1 MIVLLIDYWSILGS
15 SQQLFFILALV
26 VTLLLLIYLLYI
38 LFPVEETAVETP
50 SDRGNLRIL
59 SALAAFG
66 WAGFVVQVMGGNV
79 YGSLI
84 VGLLALATVLRPV
97 LGRRSGQQ
105 SGNFLTQ
112 TGNVSS
118 RIPPHQNGHG
128 KIFLTER
135 GVRREL
141 DAVTAGHELE
151 EGAPVRVVGVIGRGK
166 PTVVV
171 EKFTSSAP
179 SQK

>member
-1 MIVLLIDYWSILGS
+1 MILLLIDYWSALGS
-15 SQQLFFILALV
+15 SKQLFLIPALV
-26 VTLLLLIYLLYI
+26 GTLLLLIYLLYI
-38 LFPVEETAVETP
+38 LFPMEEEAVEVP
-50 SDRGNLRIL
+50 SDRRNLRIL

-66 WAGFVVQVMGGNV
+66 WAGFMAQVLGENIYV
-79 YGSLI
+79 SFI
-84 VGLLALATVLRPV
+84 TGLLASAAVLRPV
-97 LGRRSGQQ
+97 LGKERGQQ
-105 SGNFLTQ
+105 FGSFLTR

-141 DAVTAGHELE
+141 DAVTTGHELK
-151 EGAPVRVVGVIGRGK
+151 EGAPVRVVGVIDRGT

-171 EKFTSSAP
+171 EEFTSSAP